1 MTGVLQIITYFY
13 YFIVWQIT
21 YSSATHQL
29 PVIQPFYGVS
39 TFEAPEAPD
48 FLDVFTSNQNLLTDS
63 LVATGLNIEELNLL
77 NNISL
82 KKAENYKK
90 QFSRGSR
97 SEDLNL
103 NITQLI
109 KKYGYQPEQHETHTE
124 DGYIL
129 TMFRIPQNGPT
140 VFLMHG
146 LLCSADDWITP
157 GPDSGLAYLL
167 AKDGYDVWMGNARGN
182 KHSRRHVRL
191 SPDKD
196 RETFWDFSWDE
207 IGRFDLPAM
216 IDYALRAT
224 NQPTLNYVGFS
235 QGTTSFFVMASE
247 RPDYNNKIS
256 LMVALSPVVWMTH
269 VKSPLLR
276 LIAPMNPYLY
286 SMFKFIG
293 VHEFLPSNSLIK
305 SIERKICGNMIL
317 TQLICSNILFLLCGF
332 NYKQLNVTNLPVI
345 YAHLPSGASTKQLV
359 HYGQEIVSGEFQ
371 KFDYGAQKNMQIY
384 NSKVPPKYHV
394 ERVTSPVALF
404 YSMQD
409 WFSNVTDVNV
419 LRNTLPNV
427 IDAYIV
433 PDKKFNHID
442 FIYAK
447 DLKTLI
453 FNRLS
458 ELLHKL

>member
-1 MTGVLQIITYFY
+1 MASVSQIKYFCCL
-13 YFIVWQIT
+13 ISWQIT
-21 YSSATHQL
+21 DTATHYL
-29 PVIQPFYGVS
+29 SVRQPFYDDAIRNSFQTPAGL
-39 TFEAPEAPD
+39 
-48 FLDVFTSNQNLLTDS
+48 LDALTSIPNLLTDS
-63 LVATGLNIEELNLL
+63 LVATGMNAEELDLL
-77 NNISL
+77 KNISP
-82 KKAENYKK
+82 KRADNYKN
-90 QFSRGSR
+90 QFSLGSCK
-97 SEDLNL
+97 EDINL

-109 KKYGYQPEQHETHTE
+109 KKYGYSTEQHETRTE

-129 TMFRIPQNGPT
+129 TMFRIPRNGPA

-157 GPDSGLAYLL
+157 GPKSGLAYLL

-196 RETFWDFSWDE
+196 QESFWDFSWDE
-207 IGRFDLPAM
+207 IGCFDLPAM
-216 IDYALRAT
+216 IDYVLHVT
-224 NQPTLNYVGFS
+224 NQPTLKYVGFS

-247 RPDYNNKIS
+247 RPDYNDKIS
-256 LMVALSPVVWMTH
+256 LMVALSPVVWMGH
-269 VKSPLLR
+269 VKSPVLR
-276 LIAPMNPYLY
+276 LVAPLNPYLHTL
-286 SMFKFIG
+286 FKFIG
-293 VHEFLPSNSLIK
+293 VHEFLPSNNLIK
-305 SIERKICGNMIL
+305 TMERKICRNMIL
-317 TQLICSNILFLLCGF
+317 SQLICSNILFLLCGF

-345 YAHLPSGASTKQLV
+345 YAHLPAGASTKQLV

-371 KFDYGAQKNMQIY
+371 KFDYGSEKNMRMY
-384 NSKVPPKYHV
+384 HSKVPPKYHV

-409 WFSNVTDVNV
+409 WFSNTTDINI
-419 LRNTLPNV
+419 LRKILPNV
-427 IDAYIV
+427 VDAYVV
-433 PDKKFNHID
+433 PDEKFNHID

-458 ELLHKL
+458 ELLSKL